1 MVVYQ
6 VISLGFDMDKA
17 AAEVEALEK
26 VKVEKEA
33 REEEKRRCSHSPSD
47 LFFSCVFFSHTSP
60 IDHLV
65 KRSAANIKQRGNRKN
80 GKRHSSEDRTTEE
93 EEVWLMANI
102 IDILN

>member
-26 VKVEKEA
+26 EKVEKEA

-47 LFFSCVFFSHTSP
+47 LLFLACLSFTQAQLTILLKGAQPTSSNEGAGRMENDIQARTEP
-60 IDHLV
+60 P
-65 KRSAANIKQRGNRKN
+65 RRRKY
-80 GKRHSSEDRTTEE
+80 G
-93 EEVWLMANI
+93 
-102 IDILN
+102 